1 MLFYLYI
8 RSNYNILWSEI
19 SYKTKS
25 ELDSK

>member
-19 SYKTKS
+19 YYKTKS
-25 ELDSK
+25 ELDAK

>member
-1 MLFYLYI
+1 MLFYFYI